1 MDKRTQSA
9 NSSAE
14 DERNM
19 FLVNSQASTLST
31 VQAIIGNKTYRRC
44 FSPIFGKNSFQNYFI
59 KKAAIKNNFCYPN
72 ATANHVISF
81 DNIILHYQI

>member
-31 VQAIIGNKTYRRC
+31 VQAIIGNKTYVFHL
-44 FSPIFGKNSFQNYFI
+44 FSSKIVFK
-59 KKAAIKNNFCYPN
+59 
-72 ATANHVISF
+72 
-81 DNIILHYQI
+81 IILSKKQP